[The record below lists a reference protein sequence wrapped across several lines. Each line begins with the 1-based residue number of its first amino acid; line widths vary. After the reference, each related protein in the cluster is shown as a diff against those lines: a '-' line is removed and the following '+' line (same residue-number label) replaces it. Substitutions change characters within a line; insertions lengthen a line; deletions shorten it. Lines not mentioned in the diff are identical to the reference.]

1 MGFGPW
7 VDLFTHGINGCIG
20 GFFTNSSLNPLG
32 CGWVIN
38 RYKDIQC
45 VHLTKNEKYLIFF
58 SLD

>member
-20 GFFTNSSLNPLG
+20 GFFTNSLNPLG

-45 VHLTKNEKYLIFF
+45 VHLTKNEKY
-58 SLD
+58 